1 MMFASQHAGC
11 PSTQGGTLMHERR
24 SVYGVG
30 GAAVIAEPLGYRMVW
45 V

>member
-1 MMFASQHAGC
+1 MHICKVFGELGA
-11 PSTQGGTLMHERR
+11 QGGKLMHERR